1 MQSYLSE
8 MLARERIADF
18 RRDAD
23 RDRLA
28 VLARVARRRRAR
40 GPKRA
45 IVAHQPERAPAGG
58 RDTEDHPP
66 ARAGGPT
73 PPARARLSEGTPY

>member
-28 VLARVARRRRAR
+28 VLARVARRRRASE
-40 GPKRA
+40 PKRA
-45 IVAHQPERAPAGG
+45 IVAHQPERVPA
-58 RDTEDHPP
+58 
-66 ARAGGPT
+66 
-73 PPARARLSEGTPY
+73 

>member
-1 MQSYLSE
+1 MQSHLTGL
-8 MLARERIADF
+8 LARERIADF

-28 VLARVARRRRAR
+28 AVARVARRRRVS

-45 IVAHQPERAPAGG
+45 IVAHEPERAPA
-58 RDTEDHPP
+58 
-66 ARAGGPT
+66 
-73 PPARARLSEGTPY
+73 